1 MALFK
6 WKRNPYRPTS
16 ARQHLTYAL
25 LGVGAAVVVA
35 FLVLDPIARLQR
47 MNRPPPDAAPCTA
60 RLQTGCVG
68 GKLEV
73 LLVVPPST
81 TAGTAS
87 SAASTTPA
95 AAGGSA
101 AAPKPSTR

>member
-1 MALFK
+1 MTLFK

-35 FLVLDPIARLQR
+35 ILVLDPIARLQR

-68 GKLEV
+68 GKLEL

-81 TAGTAS
+81 KAS
-87 SAASTTPA
+87 SSASTAPAASVGP
-95 AAGGSA
+95 A